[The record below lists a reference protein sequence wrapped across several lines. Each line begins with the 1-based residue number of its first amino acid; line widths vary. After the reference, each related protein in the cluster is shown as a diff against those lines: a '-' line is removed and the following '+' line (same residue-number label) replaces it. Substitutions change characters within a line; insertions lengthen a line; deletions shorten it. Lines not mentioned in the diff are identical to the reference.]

1 MAEISRRT
9 LLSRGLILAA
19 AVGGTAFGVTRSVH
33 HKIAV
38 PPAPPPTG
46 LTALLA
52 VQNVLLPS
60 YDRAAAAHVGAA
72 DTISQLRAE
81 VTAHADA
88 VRALL
93 QHYPGW
99 RFAQASATAT
109 PTAPSSPPAATSAAA
124 KAELTAAVKSAQSA
138 FADGCLAWP
147 ESEQYASQVVPIL
160 GVIAASLATHLA
172 VLS

>member
-9 LLSRGLILAA
+9 LLSRGLILVA
-19 AVGGTAFGVTRSVH
+19 AVGGTALGVTRSVH

-38 PPAPPPTG
+38 PPAPPPTS
-46 LTALLA
+46 LTSLLGVQSVLLA
-52 VQNVLLPS
+52 G
-60 YDRAAAAHVGAA
+60 YDRAIAANAGPAE
-72 DTISQLRAE
+72 TISQLRAE

-99 RFAQASATAT
+99 RLAQASATAIVT
-109 PTAPSSPPAATSAAA
+109 SPSSPPAATSEAA
-124 KAELTAAVKSAQSA
+124 KAELTAAVRSAQSA
-138 FADGCLAWP
+138 FAGGCLSWP
-147 ESEQYASQVVPIL
+147 ESEQYAGQVVPIL